1 MHLKLAYFRKMVE
14 TLRKYWLLGFS
25 GLLMVLI
32 IGDQINHPAGLGPET
47 KLISQEKNQSSEG
60 DKEQGPEKSSNFS
73 VSTVK
78 VIVPFFNLD
87 ITTNLYLVHELNL
100 LCELS
105 FKCYIEDIFRTSS
118 YFFTLFR
125 LIIAPNAP

>member
-1 MHLKLAYFRKMVE
+1 MVA

-25 GLLMVLI
+25 GLLMLLI
-32 IGDQINHPAGLGPET
+32 IGDQINNPGELRPYSNP
-47 KLISQEKNQSSEG
+47 INQEKNNSSDNEQS
-60 DKEQGPEKSSNFS
+60 PEKSSNFS
-73 VSTVK
+73 ASTVK
-78 VIVPFFNLD
+78 VIVPLFNLD

-105 FKCYIEDIFRTSS
+105 FKCYVEETFYTSS